1 MKNRKE
7 NFLAFLAQKIGVVRS
22 GSYLGCILLMLLI
35 ASPAW
40 ADVVH
45 LKDGTSV
52 EGEIKRVSDGFLV
65 TGADG
70 HITHVPSDKI
80 SGIEVKPINSPDKA
94 ESRLQSLRRSTETL
108 ADAKQAIDRYQGFIK
123 QNAGTDA
130 AHEAEKDLEVWR
142 DRQSKGLVRV
152 GDKWMTPAERQAMQ
166 AQSIG
171 AAIQIH
177 GLMKQ
182 NRLKDAGIELDK
194 ALAIDPQNIS
204 LLYLRGVLQYD
215 QEKIPLARKAFEP
228 VATALPDHA
237 PTLNNLAVIIWRQK
251 GYLGALTFYD
261 RALMAAPDSHEII
274 DNVAEVL
281 HLLTPEQAKSQQAQ
295 KLMRHFKEISDTLEK
310 KMAQQGKY
318 RWGSSWVDE
327 KQMKD
332 IEQKQKEVKD
342 QMQKMDAQFA
352 ADQQQ
357 IRDLER
363 QAAGLQDAMNTMQL
377 QSVQTTP
384 DGRQVQ
390 FPLPPAYFQ
399 LSQQLATLRQQQGR
413 IQAEINQLRS
423 QAVDVQKKMPEP
435 VFTGIQRI
443 IDADGMPLP
452 APPQGAAP
460 ATQPATLT
468 SRPAT
473 RA

>member
-1 MKNRKE
+1 MTRLCVSLHCL
-7 NFLAFLAQKIGVVRS
+7 FL
-22 GSYLGCILLMLLI
+22 LLF
-35 ASPAW
+35 AAAPVW

-52 EGEIKRVSDGFLV
+52 EGEIKRVNDGFFV

-70 HITHVPSDKI
+70 HITHVTSDKI
-80 SGIEVKPINSPDKA
+80 SSIEVKPINTPDRA

-108 ADAKQAIDRYQGFIK
+108 ADPKQAIDRYQAFIK
-123 QNAGTDA
+123 QNANTDA
-130 AHEAEKDLEVWR
+130 AREAEKDLEVWR

-152 GDKWMTPAERQAMQ
+152 GDKWVTTRERDAMK
-166 AQSIG
+166 AQTIG

-177 GLMKQ
+177 ALMKQ
-182 NRLKDAGIELDK
+182 NRLKDASAELDK
-194 ALAIDPQNIS
+194 ALATDPQNIS
-204 LLYLRGVLQYD
+204 LLYLRGVLLYD
-215 QEKIPLARKAFEP
+215 QEKIPAARKAFEP
-228 VATALPDHA
+228 VAASLPDHA
-237 PTLNNLAVIIWRQK
+237 PTLNNLAVILWRQK
-251 GYLGALTFYD
+251 GYLGALTDYD
-261 RALMAAPDSHEII
+261 RALMAAPDSHEIL

-281 HLLTPEQAKSQQAQ
+281 HMLTPEQAKSQQAQ
-295 KLMRHFKEISDTLEK
+295 KLMRHYKEQSDALEK

-318 RWGSSWVDE
+318 RWGSTWIDD
-327 KQMKD
+327 KQMKE

-342 QMQKMDAQFA
+342 QMQKMDAQYS

-363 QAAGLQDAMNTMQL
+363 QAAGLQDAMTTMQL

-390 FPLPPAYFQ
+390 LPLPPAYFQ

-413 IQAEINQLRS
+413 LESDAKRLQMDAPAIK
-423 QAVDVQKKMPEP
+423 KKMPEP
-435 VFTGIQRI
+435 VYTGIQRI

-460 ATQPATLT
+460 TTQPGAATT
-468 SRPAT
+468 RPAT

>member
-1 MKNRKE
+1 MSR
-7 NFLAFLAQKIGVVRS
+7 LCVSLS
-22 GSYLGCILLMLLI
+22 CILLILLI

-52 EGEIKRVSDGFLV
+52 EGEIKRVSDGFFV

-70 HITHVPSDKI
+70 HITHVTSDKI
-80 SGIEVKPINSPDKA
+80 SSIEVKPNNTPDRA

-108 ADAKQAIDRYQGFIK
+108 ADPKQAIDRYQAFIK
-123 QNAGTDA
+123 QNANTDA
-130 AHEAEKDLEVWR
+130 AREAEKDLEVWR

-152 GDKWMTPAERQAMQ
+152 GDKWVTTKERDAMK
-166 AQSIG
+166 AQTIG

-177 GLMKQ
+177 ALMKQ
-182 NRLKDAGIELDK
+182 NRLKDASAELDK
-194 ALAIDPQNIS
+194 ALATDPQNIS
-204 LLYLRGVLQYD
+204 LLYLRGVLLYD

-228 VATALPDHA
+228 VAAALPDHA
-237 PTLNNLAVIIWRQK
+237 PTLNNLAVILWRQK
-251 GYLGALTFYD
+251 GFLGALTDYD
-261 RALMAAPDSHEII
+261 RALMAAPDSHEIL
-274 DNVAEVL
+274 DNVTEVL
-281 HLLTPEQAKSQQAQ
+281 HMLTPEQAKSQQAQ
-295 KLMRHFKEISDTLEK
+295 KLMRHYKEQSDTLEK

-318 RWGSSWVDE
+318 RWGSSWIDD
-327 KQMKD
+327 KQMKE

-357 IRDLER
+357 IRDLDH
-363 QAAGLQDAMNTMQL
+363 QAEGLKAAINTMQL
-377 QSVQTTP
+377 QSIQTTS
-384 DGRQVQ
+384 DGRTVQ
-390 FPLPPAYFQ
+390 LPLPPAFFQ
-399 LSQQLATLRQQQGR
+399 LSQQLATIQQQQGH

-423 QAVDVQKKMPEP
+423 QAVDVKKKMPEP
-435 VFTGIQRI
+435 VYTGIQRI

-460 ATQPATLT
+460 ATQPGAATT
-468 SRPAT
+468 RPAT

>member
-1 MKNRKE
+1 MTR
-7 NFLAFLAQKIGVVRS
+7 LCVSLSCVLS
-22 GSYLGCILLMLLI
+22 LLLI
-35 ASPAW
+35 VTPAW

-80 SGIEVKPINSPDKA
+80 SGIEVKPINTPDRA

-108 ADAKQAIDRYQGFIK
+108 TDAKQAIDRYQAFIK
-123 QNAGTDA
+123 QNANTDA
-130 AHEAEKDLEVWR
+130 AREAEKDLEVWR

-152 GDKWMTPAERQAMQ
+152 GDKWVTTKERNAMK

-177 GLMKQ
+177 ALMKQ
-182 NRLKDAGIELDK
+182 NRLKEASAELDK
-194 ALAIDPQNIS
+194 ALATDPQNIS
-204 LLYLRGVLQYD
+204 LLYLRGVLLYD

-228 VATALPDHA
+228 VAAALPDHA
-237 PTLNNLAVIIWRQK
+237 PTLNNLAVILWRQK
-251 GYLGALTFYD
+251 GYLGALTDYD
-261 RALMAAPDSHEII
+261 RALMAAPDSHEIL

-281 HLLTPEQAKSQQAQ
+281 HALTPEQAKSQQAQ
-295 KLMRHFKEISDTLEK
+295 KLMRHYKELSDTLEK
-310 KMAQQGKY
+310 KMAQEGKY

-327 KQMKD
+327 KQMKE

-342 QMQKMDAQFA
+342 QMQKMDAQYA
-352 ADQQQ
+352 ADEQQ
-357 IRDLER
+357 IQDLDR
-363 QAAGLQDAMNTMQL
+363 QAAGLKAAIETMQL

-384 DGRQVQ
+384 DGHQVQ
-390 FPLPPAYFQ
+390 LPLPPAYFQ
-399 LSQQLATLRQQQGR
+399 LSQQLAILRQQQGR
-413 IQAEINQLRS
+413 LESDAKRLQMDAPAIK
-423 QAVDVQKKMPEP
+423 KKMPEP
-435 VFTGIQRI
+435 VYSGIQRI

-452 APPQGAAP
+452 APPQGATP
-460 ATQPATLT
+460 ATQPAPTT
-468 SRPAT
+468 THPAT